1 MQKFR
6 KQESTN
12 ISPRKVRFC
21 LTSVLQIIIMK
32 KLHRGVAQM
41 VARMVRDHEA
51 ASSSL
56 ATPTK
61 KNPVISMVTGF
72 FVFFG
77 AAKLASGSTKKVN
90 KFGFFDKKTAQ
101 RLPLGGIFFIS
112 RSASRG
118 AVSSAV
124 HPQFIR
130 SFFSGVQAVFKR
142 HLSEKLGQCFGQ
154 SFKKFG
160 IDIGTNRLFN
170 VFRKFTER
178 NVRCHRRSERN
189 LSPEFVDG
197 SQKFSPFAPRQNITS
212 FLWFFV
218 A

>member
-1 MQKFR
+1 MKSTGGCALRISAGFFAGNEKKETGCSGLQRCSQQSLQDRADRSIFSIGSGAAAVKRKNSRKMQKFR

-21 LTSVLQIIIMK
+21 LTTVLEIIIMK

-101 RLPLGGIFFIS
+101 RQPLSGIFFDIF
-112 RSASRG
+112 RCASRNFF
-118 AVSSAV
+118 
-124 HPQFIR
+124 HPQ
-130 SFFSGVQAVFKR
+130 
-142 HLSEKLGQCFGQ
+142 LL
-154 SFKKFG
+154 
-160 IDIGTNRLFN
+160 
-170 VFRKFTER
+170 
-178 NVRCHRRSERN
+178 
-189 LSPEFVDG
+189 
-197 SQKFSPFAPRQNITS
+197 
-212 FLWFFV
+212 
-218 A
+218 

>member
-1 MQKFR
+1 
-6 KQESTN
+6 
-12 ISPRKVRFC
+12 
-21 LTSVLQIIIMK
+21 MK

-101 RLPLGGIFFIS
+101 RQPLSGNFFYFL
-112 RSASRG
+112 
-118 AVSSAV
+118 AVLREGQL

-130 SFFSGVQAVFKR
+130 SSSAFA
-142 HLSEKLGQCFGQ
+142 
-154 SFKKFG
+154 
-160 IDIGTNRLFN
+160 
-170 VFRKFTER
+170 FTEFIGKTR
-178 NVRCHRRSERN
+178 PVLR
-189 LSPEFVDG
+189 
-197 SQKFSPFAPRQNITS
+197 PRQS
-212 FLWFFV
+212 KSLESV
-218 A
+218 